1 MPEDDGKTGRNR
13 EADRQALR
21 DAGFAEEIFDITD
34 VVAYF
39 NYTNRMTHG
48 LGMQP
53 NTEYFF
59 MNRHKNA

>member
-1 MPEDDGKTGRNR
+1 MMITTT
-13 EADRQALR
+13 QHHIQT
-21 DAGFAEEIFDITD
+21 AGQGDVHDITD

-53 NTEYFF
+53 NTEYFS